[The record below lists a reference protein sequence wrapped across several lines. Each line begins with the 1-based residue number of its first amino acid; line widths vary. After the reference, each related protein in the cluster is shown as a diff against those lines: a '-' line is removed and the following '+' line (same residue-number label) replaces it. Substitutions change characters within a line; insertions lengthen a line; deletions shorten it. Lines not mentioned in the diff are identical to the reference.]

1 MCGGHN
7 SLWKDTL
14 VELCYDETV
23 REYYEQHKDSYVD
36 MDLVFEAVEK
46 RIGAPLPEAVK
57 IASRSAYSIRK
68 EEMAKVIE
76 REDKVQA
83 KGGPD
88 FDVGA
93 MLASMIGNR
102 PGVGTSQVR
111 TASTFLDRDVQRGIE
126 SNTAQIGK
134 NKKLEEHDN
143 K

>member
-1 MCGGHN
+1 M
-7 SLWKDTL
+7 WKDTL

-23 REYYEQHKDSYVD
+23 REYYDQHKDTYVD

-46 RIGAPLPEAVK
+46 RIGAPLPEAVN

-76 REDKVQA
+76 REDKNQA
-83 KGGPD
+83 QDGPD

-93 MLASMIGNR
+93 ILASMIGNR
-102 PGVGTSQVR
+102 PEVGTSQIR
-111 TASTFLDRDVQRGIE
+111 TASTFLDRDVQRGIGA
-126 SNTAQIGK
+126 NAAQIGQ
-134 NKKLEEHDN
+134 NKKPEEHDD

>member
-23 REYYEQHKDSYVD
+23 REYYDQHKDTYVD

-93 MLASMIGNR
+93 MLASMIGNK

-111 TASTFLDRDVQRGIE
+111 TASTFLNRDVQRGIE
-126 SNTAQIGK
+126 SNTVQIGQ

>member
-1 MCGGHN
+1 
-7 SLWKDTL
+7 
-14 VELCYDETV
+14 
-23 REYYEQHKDSYVD
+23 
-36 MDLVFEAVEK
+36 
-46 RIGAPLPEAVK
+46 
-57 IASRSAYSIRK
+57 
-68 EEMAKVIE
+68 MAKVIE

-93 MLASMIGNR
+93 MLASMIGNK

-111 TASTFLDRDVQRGIE
+111 TASTFLNRDVQRGIE
-126 SNTAQIGK
+126 SNTAQIGQ

>member
-23 REYYEQHKDSYVD
+23 REYYDQHKDTYVD

-93 MLASMIGNR
+93 MLASMIGNK

-111 TASTFLDRDVQRGIE
+111 TASTFLNRDVQRGIE
-126 SNTAQIGK
+126 SNTAQIGQ

>member
-23 REYYEQHKDSYVD
+23 REYYDQHKDTYVD

-93 MLASMIGNR
+93 MLASMIGNK

-111 TASTFLDRDVQRGIE
+111 TASTFLARDVQRGIE
-126 SNTAQIGK
+126 SNTAQIGQ